1 MQQLLTNTLGPIF
14 YGMGVSEADFTSYL
28 GMCMGYV
35 YGILAAIVVLI
46 IVLIAAH
53 WVKKGSKA
61 LTRGIAV
68 IAFILVVAILA
79 NAVCLGPL
87 RSNIST
93 VLSGSSVSLSD
104 ETVAASKDVIKK
116 VGEEGFVL
124 VKNNGILPLAAGN
137 LNVFGWGSTNPI
149 LGGTGSGSSDG
160 SSAVGILQSLSEA
173 AHRGRL
179 HRRGHDP
186 GQGLLGHCG
195 HRDLPVRR

>member
-68 IAFILVVAILA
+68 IA
-79 NAVCLGPL
+79 
-87 RSNIST
+87 R
-93 VLSGSSVSLSD
+93 LSPPPRTSSRRW
-104 ETVAASKDVIKK
+104 ARKAS
-116 VGEEGFVL
+116 F
-124 VKNNGILPLAAGN
+124 
-137 LNVFGWGSTNPI
+137 W
-149 LGGTGSGSSDG
+149 
-160 SSAVGILQSLSEA
+160 
-173 AHRGRL
+173 
-179 HRRGHDP
+179 
-186 GQGLLGHCG
+186 
-195 HRDLPVRR
+195 